1 MSKVRR
7 NIRDRQTMRS
17 FDVDGIISDI
27 SDRL

>member
-7 NIRDRQTMRS
+7 NIRDRQTMRP
-17 FDVDGIISDI
+17 FDVDGIVSDI